1 MRDVIWTLIVVWVV
15 YRLYNA
21 FSNSGKRTVVYE
33 KHEHHHY
40 SNGQS
45 KNNSNG
51 EIKIESMPPRSPK
64 KKAADDEYTDFE
76 EIK

>member
-1 MRDVIWTLIVVWVV
+1 MRDVIWTIIIIWGV

-21 FSNSGKRTVVYE
+21 FFSGSKRTVVYE

-40 SNGQS
+40 AEEG
-45 KNNSNG
+45 KVKV
-51 EIKIESMPPRSPK
+51 ETTTPPK
-64 KKAADDEYTDFE
+64 KPRKIDDIEYTDFE